1 MRNTSPRFEKMQRI
15 MAREEIDAIILMKPT
30 NVFYITGFSLIS
42 PSLPSATIISND
54 GETVLIVPK
63 LEEARAR
70 EKSWIE
76 DIRTYQPYPLSLREE
91 TRKNFFEK
99 IKEILKEKNLDSS
112 MIGLELGYLPVKF
125 FEALRNYIPDAGF
138 KDITNDIM
146 MARMIKDYNE
156 IDRIKKSLEI
166 SEKGLRTAIE
176 IIEPGISEIE
186 IAAEIENAI
195 RKAGAQKAGFETIVA
210 SGPRSAQPNATAGTR
225 KINENDFIIINTSAV
240 FGGYH
245 SDITRTL
252 FLGTPENEHKKMFE
266 TVKAALK
273 DAIER
278 IAPGVRVGD
287 IDKAAR
293 KTIHDAGFENYF
305 VHASGHGIGL
315 ELHEPPKITLDCE
328 DLLRPGMVL
337 CIEPGIYIPRKG
349 GVRIENM
356 VLVTEEGYQVLN
368 ELPEDILPV

>member
-15 MAREEIDAIILMKPT
+15 MAREEINAIILMKPT
-30 NVFYITGFSLIS
+30 NVFYTTGFLSIS
-42 PSLPSATIISND
+42 PSLPTATIISNN
-54 GETVLIVPK
+54 GETTLIVPK
-63 LEEARAR
+63 LEESRAR
-70 EKSWIE
+70 EKAWTD
-76 DIRTYQPYPLSLREE
+76 DIRTYHPYPLSLKQE
-91 TRKNFFEK
+91 TRKNFFEN
-99 IKEILKEKNLDSS
+99 IKEVLKEKRLGNS

-125 FEALRNYIPDAGF
+125 FEAFRNYVPDAGF

-186 IAAEIENAI
+186 IAAEIENAM
-195 RKAGAQKAGFETIVA
+195 RKAGAQKTGFETIVA
-210 SGPRSAQPNATAGTR
+210 SGPKSAQPRATAGTR
-225 KINENDFIIINTSAV
+225 KINENDFVIINTSAV
-240 FGGYH
+240 FGEYY

-252 FLGTPENEHKKMFE
+252 FLGTPNNEHKKMFE
-266 TVKAALK
+266 TIKAALK
-273 DAIER
+273 DATER
-278 IAPGVRVGD
+278 ISPGTRVGD

-315 ELHEPPKITLDCE
+315 ELHEPPRITLDCE
-328 DLLRPGMVL
+328 DILKPGMVL
-337 CIEPGIYIPRKG
+337 CIEPGIYKPRKG

-356 VLVTEEGYQVLN
+356 VLVTEEGYQILN
-368 ELPEDILPV
+368 ELPEDILPI